1 LSTKQNGAGCA
12 FCERNG
18 GFKRLCLRVWT
29 GFVEPLYGGEMQIL
43 RPALAVLFSL
53 LAGTGF
59 IRGNDDANRTAI
71 THVVIVDTATG
82 KLKPDQTVVIADGRI
97 SRIVPSAAFHPETE
111 TRIIEARGKYLIPGL
126 WDMHVHIAG
135 ISADPNWSKDVI
147 LPLLTAMG
155 IAGVRDMGGDLIVL
169 QEWRREIE
177 NGKLVGP
184 HIVAG
189 GPMLV
194 SGGKKT
200 PEQIPIND
208 AEEAREAVRSLKQ
221 QGADFIK
228 IIDLPSREAFFA
240 VADEAKR
247 QNLPFVGHVPP
258 VVTASEASDAGMR
271 SIEHVVYSNL
281 EMDCSAK
288 EEELRA
294 AERAARATHEEG
306 TSAKLLQEAMIS
318 YDPKKAAALWERFR
332 RNGTWLVPTLVSIEA
347 LSRHNAGPETQAR
360 DPRLEYVPDSLRKEW
375 DPRKPEN
382 QFSAGEQQWWAQQYI
397 NDGKLTTAMHRGGVA
412 LLAGSDS
419 LDRYVFPGFA
429 LHRELELLTEAGLTP
444 LEALRAATSDGAKFL
459 GRDGEF
465 GVVAN
470 GARADLVLLDENPL
484 ANISNTAKIS
494 AVIRD
499 GVYLDRAALDKLL
512 RQAKNAAKA
521 ASSK

>member
-1 LSTKQNGAGCA
+1 
-12 FCERNG
+12 
-18 GFKRLCLRVWT
+18 
-29 GFVEPLYGGEMQIL
+29 MQIL
-43 RPALAVLFSL
+43 RLALAVLLSL

-59 IRGNDDANRTAI
+59 ILANDDAKRTAI
-71 THVVIVDTATG
+71 THVAVVDTATG
-82 KLKPDQTVVIADGRI
+82 KLKPDQTIVIADGKI
-97 SRIVPSAAFHPETE
+97 TRIVQSAAFRPENG
-111 TRIIEARGKYLIPGL
+111 TRIIDARGKFLIPGL

-135 ISADPNWSKDVI
+135 ISADPKWSKDVI

-155 IAGVRDMGGDLIVL
+155 VTGVRDMGGDLAVL

-177 NGKLVGP
+177 KGQLLGP
-184 HIVAG
+184 HIVTG

-194 SGGKKT
+194 FGGKRT
-200 PEQIPIND
+200 PEQIPIKD
-208 AEEAREAVRSLKQ
+208 AEEAREAVRNLKQ

-228 IIDLPSREAFFA
+228 IIDLPSREAFYA

-306 TSAKLLQEAMIS
+306 TSAKLLQEAMAS
-318 YDPKKAAALWERFR
+318 YDPEKAAALWERFR

-347 LSRHNAGPETQAR
+347 LSRHNAAPETQAN
-360 DPRLEYVPDSLRKEW
+360 DPRLAYVPDSLRKEW
-375 DPRKPEN
+375 DPRTPGNK
-382 QFSAGEQQWWAQQYI
+382 FSEGEQRWWTQQYI
-397 NDGKLTTAMHRGGVA
+397 NDGKMTAAMHKGGVA

-429 LHRELELLTEAGLTP
+429 LHRELELLTEAGMTP
-444 LEALRAATSDGAKFL
+444 LEALRAATSDAAKFL
-459 GRDGEF
+459 GREGEF

-470 GARADLVLLDENPL
+470 GARADLVLLDGNPL
-484 ANISNTAKIS
+484 TNISNTTKIS

-512 RQAKNAAKA
+512 SQATDAAKA

>member
-1 LSTKQNGAGCA
+1 MKL
-12 FCERNG
+12 
-18 GFKRLCLRVWT
+18 LRC
-29 GFVEPLYGGEMQIL
+29 
-43 RPALAVLFSL
+43 SL
-53 LAGTGF
+53 LGLAGILAGSFLATG
-59 IRGNDDANRTAI
+59 AEETKKLAI
-71 THVVIVDTATG
+71 AHVAIVDTASG
-82 KLKPDQTVVIADGRI
+82 EVRADQTVEIAGGK
-97 SRIVPSAAFHPETE
+97 IVKVFPASAYRPETG

-135 ISADPNWSKDVI
+135 ISADPKWSRDVL

-155 IAGVRDMGGDLIVL
+155 VTGVRDMGGDLSVL
-169 QEWRREIE
+169 QGWRREIE
-177 NGKLVGP
+177 SGKLIGP

-200 PEQIPIND
+200 PEQIPIKN
-208 AEEAREAVRSLKQ
+208 AEEAREAVRNLKLA
-221 QGADFIK
+221 GADFVK
-228 IIDLPSREAFFA
+228 IIDLPSRDAFFA

-288 EEELRA
+288 EDELRA

-306 TSAKLLQEAMIS
+306 ASARLLQEAMAS
-318 YDPKKAAALWERFR
+318 YDPQKAAALWQRFR
-332 RNGTWLVPTLVSIEA
+332 RNGTWLVPTLVSIET
-347 LSRHNAGPETQAR
+347 LSRHNLVPETQAN

-375 DPRKPEN
+375 DPRMPEN
-382 QFSAGEQQWWAQQYI
+382 KYSEGEQRWWAQQYI
-397 NDGKLTTAMHRGGVA
+397 NDRKMTAAMQKGGVA

-429 LHRELELLTEAGLTP
+429 LHRELELLTEAGMTP
-444 LEALRAATSDGAKFL
+444 LEALRAATIDAAKFL
-459 GRDGEF
+459 GREGEF

-484 ANISNTAKIS
+484 ANISNTTKTF
-494 AVIRD
+494 AVIRE
-499 GVYLDRAALDKLL
+499 GVYLDRAALDRMLT
-512 RQAKNAAKA
+512 QARESAKA
-521 ASSK
+521 ASPR

>member
-1 LSTKQNGAGCA
+1 
-12 FCERNG
+12 
-18 GFKRLCLRVWT
+18 
-29 GFVEPLYGGEMQIL
+29 MQIL
-43 RPALAVLFSL
+43 RPALTVLLSL
-53 LAGTGF
+53 MAGTGF
-59 IRGNDDANRTAI
+59 IRANDDAKRLAI
-71 THVVIVDTATG
+71 THVAVVDTISG
-82 KLKPDQTVVIADGRI
+82 KIKPDQTVVIASGKI
-97 SRIVPSAAFHPETE
+97 THIVPSSEFRLDTG
-111 TRIIEARGKYLIPGL
+111 TRIIDANGKFLIPGL

-135 ISADPNWSKDVI
+135 ISADPKWSKDVI

-155 IAGVRDMGGDLIVL
+155 VTGVRDMGGDLIVL

-200 PEQIPIND
+200 PEQIPIKD
-208 AEEAREAVRSLKQ
+208 AEEAREAVRSLKR

-306 TSAKLLQEAMIS
+306 TSAKLLQEAMTS
-318 YDPKKAAALWERFR
+318 YDPQKAAALWERFR

-347 LSRHNAGPETQAR
+347 LSRHNAAPETQAN
-360 DPRLEYVPDSLRKEW
+360 DPRLAYVPDSLRKEW
-375 DPRKPEN
+375 DPRTPGNK
-382 QFSAGEQQWWAQQYI
+382 FSEGEQRWWAQQYI
-397 NDGKLTTAMHRGGVA
+397 NDGKMTAAMHKGGVA

-429 LHRELELLTEAGLTP
+429 LHRELELLTEAGMTP
-444 LEALRAATSDGAKFL
+444 LEVLRAATGDAAKFL

-470 GARADLVLLDENPL
+470 GARADLVLLNENPL
-484 ANISNTAKIS
+484 KNIANTTKIS

-499 GVYLDRAALDKLL
+499 GVYLDRTALDKLL
-512 RQAKNAAKA
+512 SQAKDAAKA